1 MTIFTITQTN
11 DKEWTN
17 HVTAYANLETALNHF
32 LRIALGFG
40 EAIIKD
46 EIKEDLKE
54 LNFSLLTNV
63 DSFGR
68 KWGIELRE
76 TIVQNDL
83 SWRV

>member
-1 MTIFTITQTN
+1 MKIFTITQTN
-11 DKEWTN
+11 NKEWTN

-32 LRIALGFG
+32 LRVALNFG
-40 EAIIKD
+40 VAIIKD
-46 EIKEDLKE
+46 EIKEE
-54 LNFSLLTNV
+54 LEEMNYSFITKV

-83 SWRV
+83 SWNV